1 MSGFLSE
8 ESFEKANSMIEE
20 AFPVEDDGDGFVGE
34 PIEAQAEEPTEDIEE
49 SSEPDEQDVKTE
61 GSGEEEEYADGHR
74 VPYNRFK
81 SVLDARNEYKDEIT
95 SLRERNRQLETYLAS
110 KKSSPDPEPES
121 DDYSYDD
128 DYGLGGDNDD
138 SYGLESGYDDGRVKQ
153 LETQMHDLRVQHH
166 RQQLVR
172 DMGVIKERFPNV
184 PPESVLQAVANDPNT
199 NVFQVAETFNSFLV
213 EREEAAIQR
222 YLKDN
227 PSASLQETPQAAP
240 RPRKSGGG
248 EAPGS
253 SRVPRDKR
261 PKHMKDVRHAL
272 LNYVKDNNIF

>member
-8 ESFEKANSMIEE
+8 ESFEKADSMIKE
-20 AFPVEDDGDGFVGE
+20 AFPVEDEGDGFVGE
-34 PIEAQAEEPTEDIEE
+34 PIETQEEEPAEDIEE

-61 GSGEEEEYADGHR
+61 GSGEEEEYAEGHR

-95 SLRERNRQLETYLAS
+95 SLRERNRQLEAYLAT
-110 KKSSPDPEPES
+110 KKPEPEPEPES
-121 DDYSYDD
+121 SDYSYDD
-128 DYGLGGDNDD
+128 DYGLGDDND
-138 SYGLESGYDDGRVKQ
+138 YGLESSYDDGRMNQ
-153 LETQMHDLRVQHH
+153 LETQIHDLRVQHH
-166 RQQLVR
+166 RQQLVK
-172 DMGVIKERFPNV
+172 DMEIIKERFPGV
-184 PPESVLQAVANDPNT
+184 PPESVLQAVASDPNT
-199 NVFQVAETFNSFLV
+199 NVFQVAETFHSFLV

-227 PSASLQETPQAAP
+227 PTASPQETPQAAP

-253 SRVPRDKR
+253 SRVPKDRR
-261 PKHMKDVRHAL
+261 PKQMKDVRHAL